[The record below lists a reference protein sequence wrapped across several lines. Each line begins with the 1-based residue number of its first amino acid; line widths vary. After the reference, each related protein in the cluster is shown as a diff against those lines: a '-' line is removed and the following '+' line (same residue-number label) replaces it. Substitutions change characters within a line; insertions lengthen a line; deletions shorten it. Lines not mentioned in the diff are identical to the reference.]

1 MGRFHFPL
9 ERVLRWRSLEFAT
22 EEATLKR
29 LGQEQIRLQM
39 QAAALGAERSKLG
52 GSLASLPD
60 PCGGD
65 LEAMVA
71 YGARLRR
78 HAGKLAELRAGCEQ
92 ELAVQKKKYNEA
104 KQRLQLLEE
113 LRERKVHQ
121 WRYEQR
127 QELESLA
134 AESYLSVWNRE
145 RRIGPPAAP
154 NAPLAS
160 GPSRSPARPAPAESA
175 LQ

>member
-1 MGRFHFPL
+1 MARFHFPL
-9 ERVLRWRSLEFAT
+9 ERVLRWRSLEFRL
-22 EEATLKR
+22 EEAKLKR

-52 GSLASLPD
+52 GSLATLPD
-60 PCGGD
+60 PSGGD
-65 LEAMVA
+65 LAAMVA

-78 HAGKLAELRAGCEQ
+78 HAAKLAELRARCEQ
-92 ELAVQKKKYNEA
+92 ELGVQKKKYNEA

-121 WRYEQR
+121 WRYEQG

-134 AESYLSVWNRE
+134 AESYLSVWNRD
-145 RRIGPPAAP
+145 RRNGPAT
-154 NAPLAS
+154 
-160 GPSRSPARPAPAESA
+160 PSSAR
-175 LQ
+175 LV